1 MILIPNSP
9 EYENDV
15 RDLRP
20 KEDIFAFAERQY
32 SGGVDQ
38 KSQGFIEIETKQ
50 RTSIA
55 SISQFENEES
65 KASTSLEN

>member
-20 KEDIFAFAERQY
+20 KEDTFAFAERQY

-50 RTSIA
+50 RTS
-55 SISQFENEES
+55 SISKFENEES

>member
-32 SGGVDQ
+32 SGDVDQ

-50 RTSIA
+50 RTS
-55 SISQFENEES
+55 SISKFENEES